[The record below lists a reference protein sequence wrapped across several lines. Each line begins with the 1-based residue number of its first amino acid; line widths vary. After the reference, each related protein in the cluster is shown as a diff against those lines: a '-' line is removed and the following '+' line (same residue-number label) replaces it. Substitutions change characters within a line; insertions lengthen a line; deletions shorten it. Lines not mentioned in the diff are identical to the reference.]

1 MIPALGLLALLGG
14 AALLVRGGGGAPPTG
29 GGSPSPSGSSPS
41 SLRARLCALAASFEG
56 VGMGTDPNRYL
67 ALIMGPADG
76 AERREYF
83 ATRSGCGLVAR
94 GLLRMAGCVA
104 PVLLAAYRDGHAISD
119 LQELAS
125 EAGGWVPAFQRG
137 DRLPKAGD
145 VVILASATGGHAY
158 TLIAGA
164 GVLGEAL
171 ESIDGGQKDG
181 LGQQKIGRCQR
192 QLSMEGG
199 VLIDRDRFGNTR
211 SVHGWVD
218 IDRLPWG

>member
-1 MIPALGLLALLGG
+1 MIPALGLLALVGS
-14 AALLVRGGGGAPPTG
+14 AALLVRGGGAPPTG
-29 GGSPSPSGSSPS
+29 GGSSAPGGSSTS

-76 AERREYF
+76 PERREYF

-94 GLLRMAGCVA
+94 GLLRLAGCSSA
-104 PVLLAAYRDGHAISD
+104 ILAAPYRDGHAIAD
-119 LQELAS
+119 LQEIA
-125 EAGGWVPAFQRG
+125 EAAGGWVPAFQRG

-158 TLIAGA
+158 TLVSG
-164 GVLGEAL
+164 GGLLGEAL

-199 VLIDRDRFGNTR
+199 VLVDRDRFGNAR
-211 SVHGWVD
+211 SVHGWLDV
-218 IDRLPWG
+218 DRLPWG